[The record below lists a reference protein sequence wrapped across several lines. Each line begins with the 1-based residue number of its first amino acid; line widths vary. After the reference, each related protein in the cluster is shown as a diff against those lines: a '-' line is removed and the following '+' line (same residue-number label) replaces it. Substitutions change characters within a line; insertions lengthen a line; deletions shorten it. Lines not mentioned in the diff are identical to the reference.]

1 MTKCTLFGIIKP
13 VNGGKINMKGRFL
26 LDYLD
31 ENNFKKLERSLK
43 KYNMMAYKKLMFDF
57 YPSLRKGDFLGELV
71 SINKH
76 EQTENYE
83 LQLPT
88 DNLFVKVYG
97 KVKLSYTV
105 YKDQNVVMLTG
116 LEPKDILM
124 DGHKSELTAYKGI
137 MISKANA
144 QKEMFKID
152 LLSRLEDK

>member
-1 MTKCTLFGIIKP
+1 
-13 VNGGKINMKGRFL
+13 MKGRFL

-31 ENNFKKLERSLK
+31 ENYYKKLERSLK
-43 KYNMMAYKKLMFDF
+43 KYNMVAYKKLVFDF
-57 YPSLRKGDFLGELV
+57 YPKLRSGDFVGELI

-76 EQTENYE
+76 EQTETYE
-83 LQLPT
+83 LKLPT
-88 DNLFVKVYG
+88 DSLFVKVYG
-97 KVKLSYTV
+97 EVKLNYTV
-105 YKDQNVVMLTG
+105 YRSQNTVMLNL

-152 LLSRLEDK
+152 LLSRLENK

>member
-1 MTKCTLFGIIKP
+1 MI
-13 VNGGKINMKGRFL
+13 MKGRFI

-43 KYNMMAYKKLMFDF
+43 KYNMVAYKKLMFDF
-57 YPSLRKGDFLGELV
+57 YPKLRSGEFVGELV

-76 EQTENYE
+76 EQTETYD
-83 LQLPT
+83 LRLPT
-88 DNLFVKVYG
+88 DSLFVKVYG
-97 KVKLSYTV
+97 EVKLNYTV
-105 YKDQNVVMLTG
+105 YKDGRVVMLNN
-116 LEPKDILM
+116 LEPKEILL

>member
-1 MTKCTLFGIIKP
+1 MRS
-13 VNGGKINMKGRFL
+13 RFL

-31 ENNFKKLERSLK
+31 ENYFKKLERSLK
-43 KYNMMAYKKLMFDF
+43 KYNMMAYKRLVFDF
-57 YPSLRKGDFLGELV
+57 YPKLRAGEFVGELT

-76 EQTENYE
+76 EQTETYE
-83 LQLPT
+83 LKLPT

-97 KVKLSYTV
+97 EVKLSYTV
-105 YKDQNVVMLTG
+105 YKSENTVMLNS

-124 DGHKSELTAYKGI
+124 DGHKTELTAYKGI

-152 LLSRLEDK
+152 LINKLEGSK

>member
-1 MTKCTLFGIIKP
+1 
-13 VNGGKINMKGRFL
+13 MKGRYI

-43 KYNMMAYKKLMFDF
+43 KYNMVAYKKLMFDF
-57 YPSLRKGDFLGELV
+57 YPKLRSGEFVGELV

-76 EQTENYE
+76 EQTETYD
-83 LQLPT
+83 LRLPT
-88 DNLFVKVYG
+88 DSLFVKVYG
-97 KVKLSYTV
+97 EVKLNYTV
-105 YKDQNVVMLTG
+105 YKNNNVVMLNN
-116 LEPKDILM
+116 LEPKDILL

-152 LLSRLEDK
+152 FLCRLEGRE

>member
-1 MTKCTLFGIIKP
+1 
-13 VNGGKINMKGRFL
+13 MKGRFL

-31 ENNFKKLERSLK
+31 ENYFKKLERSLK
-43 KYNMMAYKKLMFDF
+43 KYNMMAYKRLVFDF
-57 YPSLRKGDFLGELV
+57 YPKLRSGEFVGELM

-76 EQTENYE
+76 EQTETYE
-83 LQLPT
+83 LKLPT

-97 KVKLSYTV
+97 EVKLNYTV
-105 YKDQNVVMLTG
+105 YKQNNIVMLNN
-116 LEPKDILM
+116 LEPKDILL

-152 LLSRLEDK
+152 LLCRLEGRE

>member
-1 MTKCTLFGIIKP
+1 
-13 VNGGKINMKGRFL
+13 MKGRFL

-31 ENNFKKLERSLK
+31 ENDFKKLERSLK
-43 KYNMMAYKKLMFDF
+43 KYNMMAYKKLMFEF
-57 YPSLRKGDFLGELV
+57 YPQLRKGEFAGELV

-76 EQTENYE
+76 DQTESYE

-88 DNLFVKVYG
+88 DNLFIKVYG

-105 YKDQNVVMLTG
+105 YKSQNVVMLTG
-116 LEPKDILM
+116 LEPRNILM

-137 MISKANA
+137 MISKQNA

>member
-1 MTKCTLFGIIKP
+1 
-13 VNGGKINMKGRFL
+13 MKGRFL

-105 YKDQNVVMLTG
+105 YKDQNVVMF
-116 LEPKDILM
+116 ICR
-124 DGHKSELTAYKGI
+124 YI
-137 MISKANA
+137 
-144 QKEMFKID
+144 
-152 LLSRLEDK
+152 LSRSSLCRSPVGADESFSFLLRKRQSVRRYGLMRRSV

>member
-1 MTKCTLFGIIKP
+1 ME
-13 VNGGKINMKGRFL
+13 GRFL

-31 ENNFKKLERSLK
+31 ENYYKKLERSLK
-43 KYNMMAYKKLMFDF
+43 KYNMVAYKKLVFDF
-57 YPSLRKGDFLGELV
+57 YPKLRSGDFVGELI

-76 EQTENYE
+76 EQTETYE
-83 LQLPT
+83 LKLPT
-88 DNLFVKVYG
+88 DSLFVKVYG
-97 KVKLSYTV
+97 EVKLNYTV
-105 YKDQNVVMLTG
+105 YRSQNTVMLNL

-152 LLSRLEDK
+152 LLSRLENK

>member
-1 MTKCTLFGIIKP
+1 
-13 VNGGKINMKGRFL
+13 MKGRYL

-31 ENNFKKLERSLK
+31 ENYYKKLERSLK
-43 KYNMMAYKKLMFDF
+43 KYNMVAYKKLIFDF
-57 YPSLRKGDFLGELV
+57 YPKLRSGEFVGELV

-76 EQTENYE
+76 EQTETYE
-83 LQLPT
+83 LKLPT

-97 KVKLSYTV
+97 EVKLNYTV
-105 YKDQNVVMLTG
+105 YYSQNTIILNL

-152 LLSRLEDK
+152 LLSRLESK

>member
-1 MTKCTLFGIIKP
+1 
-13 VNGGKINMKGRFL
+13 MKGRFL

-31 ENNFKKLERSLK
+31 ENYYKKLERSLK
-43 KYNMMAYKKLMFDF
+43 KYNMVAYKKLVFEF
-57 YPSLRKGDFLGELV
+57 YPKLRSGEFVGELI

-76 EQTENYE
+76 EQTETYE
-83 LQLPT
+83 LKLPT
-88 DNLFVKVYG
+88 DSLFVKVYG
-97 KVKLSYTV
+97 EVKLNYTV
-105 YKDQNVVMLTG
+105 YRSQNTVMLNL

-152 LLSRLEDK
+152 LLSRLENK

>member
-1 MTKCTLFGIIKP
+1 MTKCTLFGIIKS
-13 VNGGKINMKGRFL
+13 VNGGKVNMKGRFL

>member
-1 MTKCTLFGIIKP
+1 
-13 VNGGKINMKGRFL
+13 MKGRFL

-31 ENNFKKLERSLK
+31 ENEFKKLERSLK
-43 KYNMMAYKKLMFDF
+43 KYNMMAYKKLMFDY
-57 YPSLRKGDFLGELV
+57 YPALRRGEFLGELI
-71 SINKH
+71 SMNKH
-76 EQTENYE
+76 ENTESYD

-88 DNLFVKVYG
+88 DSLFIKVYG

-116 LEPKDILM
+116 LEPKGILM

-152 LLSRLEDK
+152 LLCKLEGRD

>member
-1 MTKCTLFGIIKP
+1 M
-13 VNGGKINMKGRFL
+13 
-26 LDYLD
+26 
-31 ENNFKKLERSLK
+31 
-43 KYNMMAYKKLMFDF
+43 
-57 YPSLRKGDFLGELV
+57 
-71 SINKH
+71 
-76 EQTENYE
+76 
-83 LQLPT
+83 
-88 DNLFVKVYG
+88 YG